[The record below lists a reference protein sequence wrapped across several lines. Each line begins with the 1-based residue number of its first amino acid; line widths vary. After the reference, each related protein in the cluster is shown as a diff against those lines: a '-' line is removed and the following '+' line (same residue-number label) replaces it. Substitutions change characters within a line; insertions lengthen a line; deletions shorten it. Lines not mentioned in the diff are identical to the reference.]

1 MKLIIPVCLA
11 LAWLGFMASA
21 LLTAPAPAPS
31 APRANLQMSSV
42 NYMLDWSAVG
52 EISGGNSA
60 SANYN
65 LNATIVQMAANTSS
79 ASANGTASSCA
90 TSISRAEPVAHVL
103 ARHRA
108 LMQCVD
114 KKKRLGIAPLSCF
127 ISEHRFK
134 KNQIPKFL

>member
-1 MKLIIPVCLA
+1 MKLIIPVCLT

-79 ASANGTASSCA
+79 ASVNYGLCTGFECA
-90 TSISRAEPVAHVL
+90 PNLSRMYLPVIV
-103 ARHRA
+103 R
-108 LMQCVD
+108 
-114 KKKRLGIAPLSCF
+114 
-127 ISEHRFK
+127 
-134 KNQIPKFL
+134 